1 MLDWIQFHLV
11 SYSSPTWGR
20 GYGKISGK
28 HRRQA
33 KTRSKSKRSNFP
45 HEICQI
51 FFKVEENAFI
61 ILIDFDHIENVLTRE
76 YTIYV
81 QVTCVYSSE
90 NPTMPPGVN
99 TNSEVVA
106 VSVVPPLSA
115 SLSSVMKVTINGIL
129 GAVSFVSKTRN
140 FYQKIF

>member
-1 MLDWIQFHLV
+1 MTQ
-11 SYSSPTWGR
+11 
-20 GYGKISGK
+20 
-28 HRRQA
+28 
-33 KTRSKSKRSNFP
+33 
-45 HEICQI
+45 
-51 FFKVEENAFI
+51 
-61 ILIDFDHIENVLTRE
+61 IDFDHIENVLSME

-106 VSVVPPLSA
+106 SSVVLPVSA

-129 GAVSFVSKTRN
+129 GAA
-140 FYQKIF
+140 